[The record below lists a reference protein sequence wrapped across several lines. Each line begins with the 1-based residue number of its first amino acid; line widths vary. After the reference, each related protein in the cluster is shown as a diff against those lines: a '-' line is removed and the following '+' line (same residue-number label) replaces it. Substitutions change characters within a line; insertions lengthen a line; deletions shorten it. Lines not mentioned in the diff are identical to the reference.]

1 VADRLLVDLGSD
13 RSVTV
18 SVSPE
23 TGSPEVVSRSVLE
36 WPLTGEDL
44 EGLRWYLEDY
54 LKAPFGVW
62 EDRGPGIQ
70 ARLDGWGEAVF
81 ASVFGPDPAR
91 DAYQRAR
98 DRGLEVVF
106 RSDAPG
112 WLGVPWE
119 LMRDGAGP
127 VALGAGGISRGLPA
141 ADAAPALEVPGGRLR
156 VLMVIARPAG
166 TSDVEYQMVARPLL
180 ERLDAVSGQVDLVVL
195 RPPTFGALSE
205 ALKQAADAGEPF
217 QVVHFDGHGEMPG
230 RLVAGPA
237 AAGELPETLAGAD
250 EGMLAFEQP
259 WWGAHLGAHPVAAS
273 EVARVLAGAKVPV
286 VVLNACQSGAVG
298 KELEASVA
306 TALLRAGCAA
316 VVAMAYSVY
325 AVAAAEFMAAFYES
339 LFTGQTVRQAVTA
352 GRRRLARRPGRPSP
366 RGQMPLADWLV
377 PVHYMRQDVSFPQAR
392 TARPAGAPPLE
403 QALDQIRGTAS
414 AAEQA
419 DDPLGAAGGV
429 FVGRDDLVYQL
440 EAAARLQ
447 HVAVLTGPG
456 GTGKTELAKGF
467 ARWLRGTAG
476 IDDPRLAVWHSFE
489 PGTASP
495 GLDGVISAVGL
506 KVFGTDF
513 ARLDPPARLD
523 AVKRLLAQS
532 RVLLVWDNFETVF
545 SMPDPGAAA
554 PPLGD
559 AEREKIR
566 EFLAWVREHSRSVVV
581 ITSRSGEA
589 WLGEVSRIAVGG
601 LNRAETAEYAD
612 FLLAPYPRARDR
624 REGRVFGELLEWL
637 DGHPLSMR
645 LTLPRLDRTEP
656 GTLLEGLRGIRPL
669 PGADPG
675 ETGRL
680 SSLPAG
686 IGYSFAHL
694 TEDTAR
700 LLTAACLFHGVADA
714 DVLAAFSLEPG
725 VPERFARA
733 SREDWVR
740 ALNEAVSVGLLTS
753 LGAGMYRVHP
763 ALPAYLAGQWRAAEP
778 AGYEASRDASETA
791 LAAACA
797 ALSGRLEG
805 QISAG
810 NAGLAYQV
818 LDLERRTLGVVLGR
832 CLNHREWGQAQTIAR
847 ALTMYWDARGLY
859 EEAAAWTSRVQAATK
874 QPGSAPPPLDT
885 PAGSLWLFIAG
896 AHADRQRKA
905 GRPDQ
910 AAATNQQILD
920 MLGAQPPTRQR
931 QADTAAACHNLGD
944 CAQDQGRL
952 DEAEDW
958 YRQSLAIEEAL
969 GNRPGMAITYRQLGK
984 TAQNRRRLD
993 EAEDWY
999 RQSLAIEQDL
1009 GNRPRMAVIYHE
1021 LGNTAH
1027 MRGRLDEAEEWC
1039 RQSLAIEEALGDE
1052 PGMAAS
1058 YHLLGMAA
1066 QDRGRLDEA
1075 EDWYRQSLAVK
1086 EALGDR
1092 PGMADTY
1099 HQIGVTAQERG
1110 RLDEAEDWYR
1120 QSLAIEEDLGNRPGM
1135 ADSYYQLGI
1144 TAYLRGRLDEA
1155 RDWYRQSLAIEEDLG
1170 DRPSMAA
1177 DCCYRLGITAQ
1188 DQQQPDEALAWMIRC
1203 VTVFG
1208 QVPNAMTG
1216 PGPEHLARLAR
1227 QLGVPALE
1235 RAWQQITGQALPQTV
1250 RDYITSAGDHR

>member
-1 VADRLLVDLGSD
+1 MADRLLVDLGSD

-18 SVSPE
+18 GVSPE
-23 TGSPEVVSRSVLE
+23 AGSPEIVSRSVLE

-54 LKAPFGVW
+54 LEAPFGVW

-81 ASVFGPDPAR
+81 ASVFGPAPAL
-91 DAYQRAR
+91 DAYQQAR

-112 WLGVPWE
+112 WLGLPWE

-127 VALGAGGISRGLPA
+127 VALGAGGISRSLPA
-141 ADAAPALEVPGGRLR
+141 ADAAEVLEVPGGRLR
-156 VLMVIARPAG
+156 VLMVISRPAG

-180 ERLDAVSGQVDLVVL
+180 ERLEAVRGQVDLTVL

-205 ALKQAADAGEPF
+205 TLKQAADAGEPF
-217 QVVHFDGHGEMPG
+217 QVVHFDGHGAMPG

-237 AAGELPETLAGAD
+237 AAGQLPDPLTGED
-250 EGMLAFEQP
+250 EGVLAFEQP
-259 WWGAHLGAHPVAAS
+259 WDGAYLWGGAHRVAAS
-273 EVARVLAGAKVPV
+273 LFARVLAAAKVPV

-306 TALLRAGCAA
+306 TAVLRMGCAA

-325 AVAAAEFMAAFYES
+325 AVAAAEFMTAFYET

-352 GRRRLARRPGRPSP
+352 GRRRLADRPGRPSP
-366 RGQMPLADWLV
+366 RGPMPLADWLV

-403 QALDQIRGTAS
+403 QVLDQIRDTAS
-414 AAEQA
+414 ATEQA
-419 DDPLGAAGGV
+419 DDPFGAAGGV

-447 HVAVLTGPG
+447 RVAVLTGPA
-456 GTGKTELAKGF
+456 GTGKTEVAKGF
-467 ARWLRGTAG
+467 ARWLRGTGG

-506 KVFGTDF
+506 EISGTDF

-523 AVKRLLAQS
+523 AVKRLLAES
-532 RVLLVWDNFETVF
+532 RVLLIWDNFETVF

-554 PPLGD
+554 PPLD
-559 AEREKIR
+559 NAEREKIR

-581 ITSRSGEA
+581 ITSRSAEA
-589 WLGEVSRIAVGG
+589 WLGDVRRITVGG

-624 REGRVFGELLEWL
+624 RAGRVFGELLEWL

-656 GTLLEGLRGIRPL
+656 ETLLEGLRGTRPL
-669 PGADPG
+669 PGADP
-675 ETGRL
+675 EEAGRL
-680 SSLPAG
+680 SSLPAS

-714 DVLAAFSLEPG
+714 GVLAAFCQEPG
-725 VPERFARA
+725 VPERFAGA
-733 SREDWVR
+733 SRQDWGR
-740 ALNEAVSVGLLTS
+740 ALDEAVSVGLLTS
-753 LGAGMYRVHP
+753 LRAGRYRIHP

-778 AGYEASRDASETA
+778 AEYEASREAAETA

-797 ALSGRLEG
+797 GLCGWLEG
-805 QISAG
+805 QIRTG
-810 NAGLAYQV
+810 NAGFAYQV

-832 CLNHREWGQAQTIAR
+832 CLDHRQWGQAQAIAR
-847 ALTMYWDARGLY
+847 ALTMYWDARGLSA
-859 EEAAAWTSRVQAATK
+859 EAAAWTGRVKAATE
-874 QPGSAPPPLDT
+874 QPGGTPQPLDT
-885 PAGSLWLFIAG
+885 PAGTLWLYITG

-910 AAATNQQILD
+910 AAATNRQILD
-920 MLGAQPPTRQR
+920 MLGAQPPSRQR

-958 YRQSLAIEEAL
+958 YRQSLAIEEDL
-969 GNRPGMAITYRQLGK
+969 GNRPGMAITYRQIGK
-984 TAQNRRRLD
+984 TAQN
-993 EAEDWY
+993 
-999 RQSLAIEQDL
+999 
-1009 GNRPRMAVIYHE
+1009 
-1021 LGNTAH
+1021 
-1027 MRGRLDEAEEWC
+1027 
-1039 RQSLAIEEALGDE
+1039 
-1052 PGMAAS
+1052 
-1058 YHLLGMAA
+1058 
-1066 QDRGRLDEA
+1066 
-1075 EDWYRQSLAVK
+1075 
-1086 EALGDR
+1086 
-1092 PGMADTY
+1092 
-1099 HQIGVTAQERG
+1099 RG

-1120 QSLAIEEDLGNRPGM
+1120 QSLAIEEDLG
-1135 ADSYYQLGI
+1135 
-1144 TAYLRGRLDEA
+1144 
-1155 RDWYRQSLAIEEDLG
+1155 
-1170 DRPSMAA
+1170 
-1177 DCCYRLGITAQ
+1177 
-1188 DQQQPDEALAWMIRC
+1188 
-1203 VTVFG
+1203 
-1208 QVPNAMTG
+1208 TG
-1216 PGPEHLARLAR
+1216 PAWPSSTTSSAIPRTWGGGWMRPRTGAAGPWPLRR
-1227 QLGVPALE
+1227 TSGTGPAWPP
-1235 RAWQQITGQALPQTV
+1235 AITC
-1250 RDYITSAGDHR
+1250 SA